1 MPKFT
6 LILSTA
12 LSLFLGNA
20 LAQEKNAKLT
30 PVAYLRLAGC
40 EQAPDSSILAKV
52 KPQAGDILVH
62 EVCRQAVLMAIRD
75 SGKVITHD
83 EGIGDQEPA
92 KNQSGNFLFD
102 MRSKYVPGKLCSIHL
117 DLDVAAKPK
126 ELWNHELVLDQQKQT
141 IEQLI
146 ETLEEKSRTDIAA
159 ILSKELSP
167 GSVAPAAKPD
177 FKAINTLLDDFHLLA
192 QFEALRRL
200 HSANT
205 GNDPATLIALA
216 RGYAQIAL
224 LTRYHWTHQHRVFQA
239 RSLLYAQ
246 RLLAL
251 HPKESGQST
260 LASCL
265 SLAGYHKQALARF
278 DLEEKAGEKLSPWAS
293 LAKLASMFDYEAL
306 EARAANEDEHLADLA
321 NYLAFRILAREPSTR
336 LSGLT
341 APATRLGMAIVE
353 RRPESYPVIH
363 RLSMGNALGIKQ
375 QMTLL
380 GQEVLA
386 RTLPSRLTKMAGLP
400 QSVKDTLSTAVML
413 RDCPVSLIKE
423 GEQDANEPSWSSV
436 GQAIMQTYFQQV
448 QQRIEFMHSFWVV
461 PTKDYLEEVMPLLAG
476 HPQAG
481 VINVAAGDTSG
492 ANRPFTHP
500 KRGDNRYLDLAQYCR
515 SLLGDKVGIAMF
527 FQFLYQ
533 RPYNGDDLAM
543 MEPLWPDTL
552 YLRVLGAA
560 LLAESPYHPFA
571 PAMLF
576 RSNTPNVLE
585 SLPVDHEKRFGSHT
599 IYLFEYGQWL
609 MRNQK
614 LAEAEQILTK
624 LVKLNPN
631 SGGYEA
637 LAGYYL
643 KVNNRVK
650 WEETLQAYLKI
661 PDAGLQPASTRLDLA
676 EYHAS
681 QKNWDK
687 AKTYAAEA
695 AETYAAWAL
704 FRASRVFAM
713 AGDYETS
720 ENYIKAMSGRYSDSV
735 DQWFRWCIRYNRGD
749 RAAAY
754 ALIKGMMDRK
764 GSLTRVDNMLL
775 GFCHEAM
782 NQPKEAISYFSKVYA
797 GGKNLD
803 VAVRSALLEADQGNK
818 DERDSWIVK
827 ALIPDKTRATSKDY
841 QAQLKITEMIFAANK
856 SGTVPDLEAVEQIV
870 DGISEPI
877 RQSQY
882 YLLGRLCEQLKDVE
896 KAQTMYRKGLMPKQ
910 RDSWTYLLCEVRLKA
925 LSGNK

>member
-1 MPKFT
+1 MDWLRK
-6 LILSTA
+6 
-12 LSLFLGNA
+12 
-20 LAQEKNAKLT
+20 KNAKL
-30 PVAYLRLAGC
+30 PPIAYLRLAGC

-62 EVCRQAVLMAIRD
+62 EVCRQSVLMAIRD
-75 SGKVITHD
+75 SGKVITRD

-102 MRSKYVPGKLCSIHL
+102 LRSKYVTGQLVSIHL
-117 DLDVAAKPK
+117 NLDTAAKPK
-126 ELWNHELVLDQQKQT
+126 EIWNHEIVLDQQKQT

-146 ETLEEKSRTDIAA
+146 ENLEEKSRTDLAA
-159 ILSKELSP
+159 ILSKELSTGLVVP
-167 GSVAPAAKPD
+167 GSQPD
-177 FKAINTLLDDFHLLA
+177 FKAVNSLLDDFQLLA

-200 HSANT
+200 HSAKP
-205 GNDPATLIALA
+205 GNDPATLKALA
-216 RGYAQIAL
+216 RGYAQLAL

-246 RLLAL
+246 RLVAL

-278 DLEEKAGEKLSPWAS
+278 DLAEKAGEKLSPWAS
-293 LAKLASMFDYEAL
+293 VARLASMFDYKAL
-306 EARAANEDEHLADLA
+306 EARAANEDEHIADLA

-336 LSGLT
+336 LFGLT
-341 APATRLGMAIVE
+341 APATQLGMAIVE
-353 RRPESYPVIH
+353 RRPESYPVVH

-386 RTLPSRLTKMAGLP
+386 RTLPSRLKNMAALP
-400 QSVKDTLSTAVML
+400 QSVKDTLSSAEIL

-423 GEQDANEPSWSSV
+423 GEHDAIEPSWSSV
-436 GQAIMQTYFQQV
+436 GQAIMQTFFQQV
-448 QQRIEFMHSFWVV
+448 QQRVEFMHSFWVV
-461 PTKDYLEEVMPLLAG
+461 PTKDYLEEVMPLLAS
-476 HPQAG
+476 HPQAS

-492 ANRPFTHP
+492 ASRPFTHP
-500 KRGDNRYLDLAQYCR
+500 KTGDNRYLDLAQYCR
-515 SLLGDKVGIAMF
+515 PLLGDKVGVAMF

-543 MEPLWPDTL
+543 MEPLWPDTP
-552 YLRVLGAA
+552 YLRALGTA
-560 LLAESPYHPFA
+560 LLAESPYHPLA

-576 RSNTPNVLE
+576 RCNSPNVLE
-585 SLPVDHEKRFGSHT
+585 SLPVDHEKRFGSHP

-624 LVKLNPN
+624 LVKVNPN

-643 KVNNRVK
+643 KVNNRAK
-650 WEETLQAYLKI
+650 WEETLQAYLKT
-661 PDAGLQPASTRLDLA
+661 PDSGLQPARTRLDLA

-687 AKTYAAEA
+687 AKPYAAEA

-720 ENYIKAMSGRYSDSV
+720 ENYIKAMSGRYSDSI

-754 ALIKGMMDRK
+754 ALIKDMMDRK
-764 GSLTRVDNMLL
+764 GSLTRNDNMVL

-782 NQPKEAISYFSKVYA
+782 NQPREAVNYYSKVYA
-797 GGKNLD
+797 GGRNLD
-803 VAVRSALLEADQGNK
+803 VAVRLALLEADQGNK
-818 DERDSWIVK
+818 DARDSWIVK
-827 ALIPDKTRATSKDY
+827 ALIPDKSRAGAKEY
-841 QAQLKITEMIFAANK
+841 EAQLKITEIIFAANK
-856 SGTVPDLEAVEQIV
+856 SGTLPDFDAVEQTLG
-870 DGISEPI
+870 GISEPI

-882 YLLGRLCEQLKDVE
+882 YLLGRLCEQLKDVD
-896 KAQTMYRKGLMPKQ
+896 KAQAMYRKGLMPKQ
-910 RDSWTYLLCEVRLKA
+910 RDSWTYLLCEVHLRT